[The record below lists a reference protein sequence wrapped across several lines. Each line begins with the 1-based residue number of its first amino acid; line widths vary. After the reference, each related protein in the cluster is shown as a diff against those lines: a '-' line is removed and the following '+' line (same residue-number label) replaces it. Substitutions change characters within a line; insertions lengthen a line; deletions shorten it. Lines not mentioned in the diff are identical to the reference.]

1 MSPSTA
7 FRTANP
13 HALACILETAET
25 RSVMAATDIFD
36 AQGIKL
42 WARDQPV
49 TADLQRRLADRR
61 LREPL
66 ETSLR
71 VEDGVTGDTLADA
84 LQRLSGDDGPLCG
97 LLRPHAARLMA
108 EARQLPLEPAAQ
120 LLLSVA
126 QSSRAAA
133 FEHAL
138 RTMALCAT
146 LAADAGGDRPEIRA
160 ALLAG
165 LLHDLGEIY
174 LSPRHGEDQAE
185 REQDFVSYQ
194 QLVVHPH
201 VGSLI
206 LRQLTGYPGSVA
218 EAVAEHHE
226 RLDGSGYPRAL
237 TRAQISPLGRLLAVS
252 QAVVHALRDPHATLL
267 HASVALR
274 AVPGEFDEAWIGRIS
289 RAAREA
295 GSTEAVM
302 ETAELDARRAA
313 LDALL
318 SHNESRARMLAQET
332 APGTLH
338 EAAELACHLLARI
351 RTGWNESGLWA
362 DGPTLSAQAAELEAV
377 EDELYRRLRG
387 VQRVTRLRAGALD
400 AADACRL
407 QDFCDQLAMD
417 GG

>member
-49 TADLQRRLADRR
+49 TAELQRRLADRR

-71 VEDGVTGDTLADA
+71 VEDGVSTDTLADA
-84 LQRLSGDDGPLCG
+84 LQRLAEDDTPLRAI
-97 LLRPHAARLMA
+97 LRPHAARLVA

-126 QSSRAAA
+126 QSSRAAS

-138 RTMALCAT
+138 RTMALCAALT
-146 LAADAGGDRPEIRA
+146 AHAGGDRPEIRA

-201 VGSLI
+201 VGFLL

-218 EAVAEHHE
+218 AAVAEHHE

-237 TRAQISPLGRLLAVS
+237 TREQISPLGRLLAVAEA
-252 QAVVHALRDPHATLL
+252 AVNALRDPHAALL

-274 AVPGEFDEAWIGRIS
+274 AVPGEFDEHWIGHVS
-289 RAAREA
+289 RAARQA
-295 GSTEAVM
+295 RATEAVM
-302 ETAELDARRAA
+302 EPGDLDARRAA

-318 SHNESRARMLAQET
+318 SHNESRAHALAHDT
-332 APGTLH
+332 TPGTLH
-338 EAAELACHLLARI
+338 EAAELACYLLGRI

-362 DGPTLSAQAAELEAV
+362 TTPTGSDQAAELEAV

-387 VQRVTRLRAGALD
+387 VQRVTRLRAGSLGETD
-400 AADACRL
+400 ARRL

-417 GG
+417 GA